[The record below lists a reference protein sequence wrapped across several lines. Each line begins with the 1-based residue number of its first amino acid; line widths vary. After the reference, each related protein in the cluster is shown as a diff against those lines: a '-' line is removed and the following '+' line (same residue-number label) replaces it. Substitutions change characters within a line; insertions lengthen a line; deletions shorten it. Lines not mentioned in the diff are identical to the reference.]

1 MFGRSDLND
10 MWNSILMV
18 FLFSIFCILSIGWF
32 VSVVFFYK
40 SLGCD
45 YKTTV
50 VVDDSLKVEW
60 AISNAVDDVKSRNFV
75 VTKLDVRTWHDKKF
89 KVTCGGVDKANLLK
103 R

>member
-1 MFGRSDLND
+1 MFGASEFND
-10 MWNSILMV
+10 MMKAIGSV
-18 FLFSIFCILSIGWF
+18 FLLGVFCILFGWF
-32 VSVVFFYK
+32 LWFMFSYSDV
-40 SLGCD
+40 GGD

-50 VVDDSLKVEW
+50 VVDDVSKVEW
-60 AISNAVDDVKSRNFV
+60 AISNAVYYVKSRNFV